1 MHHCLLY
8 YQFFLLFLLTHF
20 PQTEPAE
27 YVVRF
32 FLFYTPLSLF
42 STNLKVVTQVTSLH
56 ISQSEGLTTLQQ
68 NWVVGNALLW
78 QLLFAGPWG
87 RELLFFFFPAYTLSP
102 RLSLCL
108 FLHLRLPLLF
118 VSLARF
124 LSISRCSIHL
134 CFPFF
139 LSRSNSSA
147 NTIFPFFLCLSF
159 LSLSCRTLRCFWIR
173 YKL

>member
-27 YVVRF
+27 YVCF

-87 RELLFFFFPAYTLSP
+87 RELLFFFSCLHSFSSALALPLPSPSSSSSLCFSRSLSID
-102 RLSLCL
+102 LSL
-108 FLHLRLPLLF
+108 LHSPLL
-118 VSLARF
+118 SLF
-124 LSISRCSIHL
+124 PLS
-134 CFPFF
+134 
-139 LSRSNSSA
+139 
-147 NTIFPFFLCLSF
+147 
-159 LSLSCRTLRCFWIR
+159 
-173 YKL
+173 